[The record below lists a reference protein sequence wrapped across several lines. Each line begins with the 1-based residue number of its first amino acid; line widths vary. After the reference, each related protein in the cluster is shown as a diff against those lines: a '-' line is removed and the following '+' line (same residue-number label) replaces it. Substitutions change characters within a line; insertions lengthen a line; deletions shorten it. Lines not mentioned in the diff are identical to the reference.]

1 MQTGRDKREGLRSD
15 CFPIA
20 LWRYLRSEPPQM
32 KKGTWCAQFFDHWDD
47 VLPSRVMI
55 ITANNEDEAVDKAAS
70 QMGNAAR
77 IEFARVA

>member
-1 MQTGRDKREGLRSD
+1 
-15 CFPIA
+15 
-20 LWRYLRSEPPQM
+20 M

-77 IEFARVA
+77 IEFARVHLGLSIEHPFGLAPST